1 MKAGKVIST
10 DWSATMPKG
19 WEDRTMVTLV
29 GPVSDDGF
37 ASNIVVTRENLE
49 DATTVEEYAKIQAD
63 LMREEIDG
71 VELMDER
78 SIEINGLPAFQRLQ
92 RFAIDDQVVQQVQ
105 TFIMGDGIIYAIT
118 GSSSVEDFSTSIPAF
133 KKFVETF
140 ELSRDE

>member
-1 MKAGKVIST
+1 MKSGKVIST
-10 DWSATMPKG
+10 DWSAAMPKG
-19 WEDRTMVTLV
+19 WEDRTMATLV

-37 ASNIVVTRENLE
+37 ASNIVVTREKLE

-105 TFIMGDGIIYAIT
+105 TFIMGDNVIYAIT
-118 GSSSVEDFSTSIPAF
+118 GSASVEDFNGSIPAF
-133 KKFVETF
+133 KKFVESF
-140 ELSRDE
+140 ELSE

>member
-1 MKAGKVIST
+1 MKSGKVISA
-10 DWSATMPKG
+10 DWSASMPKG

-37 ASNIVVTRENLE
+37 ASNIVVTREKLE
-49 DATTVEEYAKIQAD
+49 GSTTVEEYAKVQAD
-63 LMREEIDG
+63 LLRDEIEG

-92 RFAIDDQVVQQVQ
+92 RFAIEDQFVQQVQ
-105 TFIMGDGIIYAIT
+105 TFIMGDEIIYAIT
-118 GSSSVEDFSTSIPAF
+118 GSSSVEDFNASIPAF

-140 ELSRDE
+140 ELAE